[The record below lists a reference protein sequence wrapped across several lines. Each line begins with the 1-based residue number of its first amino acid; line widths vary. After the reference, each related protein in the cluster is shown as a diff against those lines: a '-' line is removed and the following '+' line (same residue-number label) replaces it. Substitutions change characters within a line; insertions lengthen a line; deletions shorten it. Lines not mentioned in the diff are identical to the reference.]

1 MTTPLYG
8 ELQMAL
14 GASPGGSMAAEAHG
28 TLCGLLCAGSADV
41 PEAWIHN
48 TLADAEDY
56 SFGGPGDARALLES
70 LHAATAGALAGDQMF
85 FALFLPDD
93 DASIEE
99 RAEALAAWCNAFLYG
114 LAMRGLRPMEELP
127 DELREIL
134 ADFSEIGRAGVAEE
148 EAEEEGESAFAELVE
163 YVRVG
168 VQIVFDECRAPRQ
181 AEPAP
186 PASHAH

>member
-1 MTTPLYG
+1 MTMPYYG
-8 ELQMAL
+8 ELQAAL
-14 GASPGGSMAAEAHG
+14 GAAASGSTAAEAHG
-28 TLCGLLCAGSADV
+28 TLCGLLCAAAEDV

-48 TLADAEDY
+48 TLADLEGY
-56 SFGGPGDARALLES
+56 SLGGAGDARALLET
-70 LHAATAGALAGDQMF
+70 LHQSTVAALEGDQMGF
-85 FALFLPDD
+85 ELLLPDD
-93 DASIEE
+93 DTGLDD
-99 RAEALAAWCNAFLYG
+99 RAAALAAWCNAFLYG

-148 EAEEEGESAFAELVE
+148 EAEEAGESAYAELVE

-181 AEPAP
+181 PESAAGL
-186 PASHAH
+186 H

>member
-1 MTTPLYG
+1 MTTPSYG
-8 ELQMAL
+8 ELQVAL
-14 GASPGGSMAAEAHG
+14 GAPPGGSLGAEAHG
-28 TLCGLLCAGSADV
+28 TLCGLLCAGADDV

-56 SFGGPGDARALLES
+56 QYGGREDARELLER
-70 LHAATAGALAGDQMF
+70 LHAATAGALAGDQMIF
-85 FALFLPDD
+85 DLFLPDD
-93 DASIEE
+93 AASLDE
-99 RAEALAAWCNAFLYG
+99 RVAALAAWCSAFLYG

-148 EAEEEGESAFAELVE
+148 EAEEEGENAFAELVE

-181 AEPAP
+181 AEPAG
-186 PASHAH
+186 PAH